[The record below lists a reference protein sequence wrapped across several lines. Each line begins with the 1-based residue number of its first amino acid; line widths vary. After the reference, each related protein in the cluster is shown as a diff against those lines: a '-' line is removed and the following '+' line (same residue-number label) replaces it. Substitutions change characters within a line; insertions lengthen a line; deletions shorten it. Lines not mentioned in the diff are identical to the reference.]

1 MAEIKK
7 YSKAAQIWALK
18 EFGEA
23 GPRTFR
29 ALMAKF
35 LDTEAIHRAEISEL
49 EEIEGLGE
57 KRSVKIFESSKFLDE
72 AEAFIN
78 SLESK
83 NTRYSTLFDPEH
95 PALLEELNDPP
106 PIIFYR
112 GTLPVPGEKT
122 VAVVGSHKASAEGV
136 TYAVELGGLF
146 AQNSISVVSGLAKGV
161 DISAHI
167 GALRAGGRT
176 YAVLGSG
183 INNIFPEEHK
193 EVAEEITRHGA
204 LISEY
209 PPDSNVTTGRLMAR
223 NRLIV
228 GLSQAVV
235 IGEIL
240 PDSKGTL
247 DTAMF
252 CHQLGKI
259 MFILLDG
266 CDAPGRDN
274 SGVEK
279 IIAMGAIPIYLKD
292 GTDLILKSL
301 V

>member
-1 MAEIKK
+1 MTDIKK
-7 YSKAAQIWALK
+7 YSQAARIWALR
-18 EFGEA
+18 EYGEA

-29 ALMAKF
+29 ALMARF
-35 LDTEAIHRAEISEL
+35 LNTEAIHNAEISEL
-49 EEIEGLGE
+49 EAIEGLGV
-57 KRSVKIFESSKFLDE
+57 KRSVKIFESSQHLDE

-83 NTRYSTLFDPEH
+83 NTRYSTTFDPDH
-95 PALLEELNDPP
+95 PAMLEELNDSP

-112 GTLPVPGEKT
+112 GTLPAQGEKT
-122 VAVVGSHKASAEGV
+122 VAMVGSHKATAEGV
-136 TYAVELGGLF
+136 TYAVDLGVLF
-146 AQNSISVVSGLAKGV
+146 AKKSVSVVSGLARGIDV
-161 DISAHI
+161 SAHI
-167 GALRAGGRT
+167 GALRGGGRT

-183 INNIFPEEHK
+183 VNKIFPEEHS
-193 EVAEEITRHGA
+193 EISEEITKHGA

-209 PPDSNVTTGRLMAR
+209 PPDSGVSTGRLMAR

-235 IGEIL
+235 ICEVL
-240 PDSKGTL
+240 PDSSGTI
-247 DTAMF
+247 DTATF

-279 IIAMGAIPIYLKD
+279 IVKMGAIPIFLKD
-292 GTDLILKSL
+292 GVDLILKSL